1 VPTLTFE
8 TRLDVP
14 PEVVADFH
22 RSVEA
27 LTLLNPPGTRVEI
40 LGEDTEVRDGAL
52 HVVRIRRG
60 PFAMV
65 WKARI
70 SEVGP
75 HGFTD
80 TAEQSPF
87 ASWRHR
93 HEYLPE
99 GDGTL
104 LRDTVE
110 YALPFG
116 VLGRLADRLFVRRKI
131 ERAFGVRHQGTA
143 RALDCEVSAAS

>member
-1 VPTLTFE
+1 MPTLTFE
-8 TRLDVP
+8 SCLDAP
-14 PEVVADFH
+14 PEDVARFH
-22 RSVEA
+22 GSLDA
-27 LTLLNPPGTRVEI
+27 LARLSPPGTQVEI

-52 HVVRIRRG
+52 HVLRIRRG
-60 PFAMV
+60 PFSMV

-87 ASWRHR
+87 AAWRHR
-93 HEYLPE
+93 HDFLPH
-99 GDGTL
+99 GPGTL

-116 VLGRLADRLFVRRKI
+116 VLGRLADRLFVQRQI
-131 ERAFGVRHQGTA
+131 EALFAHRHRCYKA
-143 RALDCEVSAAS
+143 MA